1 MTVQHHSSFLKMLKE
16 GAEAS
21 YKAKSFLA
29 LNWTDQM
36 PVEKKKNA
44 VAKNMQTLC
53 RANSYRKKSKWQ

>member
-1 MTVQHHSSFLKMLKE
+1 MLKE